1 MDVWLPYGDVEV
13 FLNLSNEEFGGTLD
27 YTIEPSGSEW
37 IDKFKNNV
45 DKNDTIAV
53 DPLLVYLAD
62 DILIKDLF
70 GILNQLNPQGNLKVI
85 VTENL
90 HPFKL
95 DANFG
100 NKFEN
105 LTLIPWSDSISPSII
120 LSALLPHPFFGFHGA
135 PHIAVLGKKSIKQML
150 NELEVTQLTPGT
162 IENNIITTRLLEK
175 TPSSIYSVH
184 IVPHQKGC
192 AILGMGDIIDSF
204 NVSIQRYKK
213 IFNLQNQY
221 PRLVSSVGG
230 CPYDSLLWGTI
241 QTLATN
247 SRIVADDG
255 ELILISE
262 CSASIIESKII
273 REITGLLLSESNNI
287 FLDTVKQCISD
298 IRERLSIRLVSSL
311 PNYYVRRLGFKPSE
325 TLRSAFQ
332 VAHRRMKDSQ
342 SHFLSWGY
350 HATTS

>member
-1 MDVWLPYGDVEV
+1 MDIWLPYGDVEV
-13 FLNLSNEEFGGTLD
+13 FCNLNNEEFGGTLE
-27 YTIEPSGSEW
+27 YALEPSRSEW
-37 IDKFKNNV
+37 IDQFKNNL

-53 DPLLVYLAD
+53 DPLLIYLAND
-62 DILIKDLF
+62 MLIKDLF
-70 GILNQLNPQGNLKVI
+70 KVLSQLNPNGNLKVI
-85 VTENL
+85 VAENL

-95 DANFG
+95 DTNFG
-100 NKFEN
+100 NKLEN
-105 LTLIPWSDSISPSII
+105 ITLLPWNDSIVPSII

-135 PHIAVLGKKSIKQML
+135 PHIAALGKKSIKQL
-150 NELEVTQLTPGT
+150 PGELEITQLTPGT
-162 IENNIITTRLLEK
+162 IENNSITTRLLEK
-175 TPSSIYSVH
+175 TPSSTYSVH

-192 AILGMGDIIDSF
+192 TILGMGNIIDSF

-230 CPYDSLLWGTI
+230 YPYDSLFWGTI
-241 QTLATN
+241 QTLITN

-262 CSASIIESKII
+262 CSASLIESKII
-273 REITGLLLSESNNI
+273 REITGLLSSENHNI

-298 IRERLSIRLVSSL
+298 IRERLSIRLISSL

-332 VAHRRMKDSQ
+332 VAHRRMKDTQ

-350 HATTS
+350 HATTD